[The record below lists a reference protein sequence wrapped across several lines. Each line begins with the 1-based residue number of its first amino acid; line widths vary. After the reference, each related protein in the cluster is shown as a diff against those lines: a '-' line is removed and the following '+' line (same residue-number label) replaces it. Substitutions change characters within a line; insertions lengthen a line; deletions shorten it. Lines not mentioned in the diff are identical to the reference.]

1 MFERYTEK
9 ARRVIFFARYE
20 ASQYGN
26 AYIESE
32 HLLLGLV
39 REDLALMKRLVAPST
54 SLAEIR
60 TEIEKEIKRGTPIST
75 SVEVPLTEECKKIL
89 VKAGEE
95 AERLR
100 DRHVGTEHLL
110 LAILDI
116 EKSLAARIL
125 LAKGVRAAALREE
138 LARTLSAVRMKSR
151 PRANVLA
158 TVDGFLAGL
167 KWYSWEKLQPFFAKY
182 AQFVD
187 AAGKVWKGRDEIEKQ
202 FETLFAPYA
211 KKNVSFLLESANIGA
226 DEYLVAAN
234 VLWENVS
241 VSGEAAR
248 GTHRMTIVLVPQE
261 EGWAIFL
268 IQVTPVVVR

>member
-1 MFERYTEK
+1 MFERYTQK

-20 ASQYGN
+20 ASKYGS

-39 REDLALMKRLVAPST
+39 REDLALTRRLVGPSA
-54 SLAEIR
+54 SLVEIR

-75 SVEVPLTEECKKIL
+75 SIEVPLTLECKKIL
-89 VKAGEE
+89 IKAAEE
-95 AERLR
+95 AERLGN
-100 DRHVGTEHLL
+100 RHVGTEHLL
-110 LAILDI
+110 LGILNL

-125 LAKGVRAAALREE
+125 AARGLKPALLRGEIAKAAGAVRA
-138 LARTLSAVRMKSR
+138 KDR

-158 TVDGFLAGL
+158 TLDAFLAGL
-167 KWYSWEKLQPFFAKY
+167 KWNSWEKLEPFFAKY

-187 AAGKVWKGRDEIEKQ
+187 AAGKVWKGHDEIQKQ
-202 FETLFAPYA
+202 FEALFAPYA
-211 KKNVSFLLESANIGA
+211 KKNVTFFLEGTNIGA
-226 DEYLVAAN
+226 DDHLVAAS

-241 VSGEAAR
+241 FSGEAAR
-248 GTHRMTIVLVPQE
+248 RIHRMTIVLVPQE